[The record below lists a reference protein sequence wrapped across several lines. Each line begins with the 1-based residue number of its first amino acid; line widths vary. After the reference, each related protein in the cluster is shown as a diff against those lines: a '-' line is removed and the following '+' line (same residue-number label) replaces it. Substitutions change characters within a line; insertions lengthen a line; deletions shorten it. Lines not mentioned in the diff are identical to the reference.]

1 MASAETP
8 EREKHARYSKQ
19 TGKKQ
24 VKILNSGYHGGVRF
38 RVIETGT
45 ANIHNH
51 EKRVLIEKA
60 VALFGFSLTSF
71 GHGEYRIHGIY
82 FKLLL

>member
-8 EREKHARYSKQ
+8 EREKRARYSKQ
-19 TGKKQ
+19 SGKKQ

-38 RVIETGT
+38 RVIETST

-51 EKRVLIEKA
+51 EKRVLMEKSSC
-60 VALFGFSLTSF
+60 VVSHLFWA
-71 GHGEYRIHGIY
+71 
-82 FKLLL
+82 